1 MDRICKRRL
10 LELAGLTAANQSEC
24 SAGVNKRAMSEVLDV
39 VKPQAQSSG
48 RETTIKAMT
57 QNGRRLDS
65 DRQRQDL

>member
-1 MDRICKRRL
+1 MRSLRTQ
-10 LELAGLTAANQSEC
+10 ELQKPE
-24 SAGVNKRAMSEVLDV
+24 AMSEVLDV